1 MPALRERRT
10 EFAEKLGETAEP
22 LGGRPLLTAPRGAP
36 SAERGLAALGGA
48 GGTGRAL
55 LRTGGLPTGP
65 GGPSGPG
72 GLPTGPGG
80 SPEAPRGS
88 LRARGA
94 AAA

>member
-36 SAERGLAALGGA
+36 SAERGLAALRGA
-48 GGTGRAL
+48 GGTGEAL
-55 LRTGGLPTGP
+55 LRTEGLPR
-65 GGPSGPG
+65 
-72 GLPTGPGG
+72 GPGG